1 MCRAFVALTL
11 IAVVLAVCPASAN
24 EAPSQAAE
32 KATILF
38 GTTKSEDNYFGAF
51 ERLIYTEAFS
61 RLHLQV
67 QFIKMSMPR
76 LDAALEHGDIDI
88 EAPRKW
94 GHLQEHPGLIRVGE
108 PVGEVSF
115 GIYTAN
121 PAIHANSLHAMSR
134 DLNVE
139 FRRGIDDCGD
149 ALKEVFPA
157 EKVSNVATVEQ
168 GIMKLLNSRT
178 DLYCDVDIAV
188 TYVQSKLKKGQA
200 SRIRRMHGLGTPF
213 PLYVYLS
220 KKNEAL
226 APRLAA
232 ALKQMK
238 AEGLFERFRD
248 QARRVSSRKNGGS

>member
-1 MCRAFVALTL
+1 MRRALVGPMLITVAF
-11 IAVVLAVCPASAN
+11 AVCPASAS
-24 EAPSQAAE
+24 EAPSPVTE
-32 KATILF
+32 KTTILF

-51 ERLIYTEAFS
+51 ERLVYKEAFS

-67 QFIKMSMPR
+67 EFIKMSMPR

-94 GHLQEHPGLIRVGE
+94 GHLQEHPGLIRVEE

-115 GIYTAN
+115 SIYTAN
-121 PAIHANSLHAMSR
+121 PAIRANDLHAMSR

-149 ALKEVFPA
+149 ALKEVFPV
-157 EKVSNVATVEQ
+157 ERVSDVATVAQ
-168 GIMKLLNSRT
+168 GVMKLLNRRT
-178 DLYCDVDIAV
+178 DLYCDVDVAV
-188 TYVQSKLKKGQA
+188 AYIKSKLKKDQA
-200 SRIRRMHGLGTPF
+200 SRIRRVQGLGTPF

-220 KKNEAL
+220 KKNEAT
-226 APRLAA
+226 APRLATV
-232 ALKQMK
+232 LKQMK

-248 QARRVSSRKNGGS
+248 QAKRVPSKKVSEP